1 MTLDFDTVVVGGGPA
16 GVAAALASARGG
28 CRTLLVERYGFMGG
42 MATAGLVNPFA
53 GNCYVD
59 PETGKG
65 TDILD
70 GIFGA
75 VLARLRERQ
84 AVKRC
89 RFSLRGA
96 GFYDAFDER
105 QLRFVYDSL
114 LEAAGVEMLFHAW
127 LLDAQ
132 TNDGRIHEVRVQTK
146 GGIVALRARQFID
159 STGDADLAAASGV
172 AFDVGR
178 AEDGLCQPC
187 SMMFRMAGVDKEDL
201 LKDGLDEARRKVS
214 ACFDAARAAGKL
226 EYPYKTWVQFYD
238 YPRPGALHF
247 NMTRV
252 WQKSGIEA
260 RQLSDAEREGRR
272 QTRIFTDWITRDVP
286 WFRHA
291 WLEML
296 GTQIGVRE
304 TRRIRGRYRM
314 TADDIRSGAR
324 FEDGIARSGYF
335 IDIHDP
341 KTATDPHIVTGARG
355 TVRAEFKPQRYYEI
369 PFRSLQPESVE
380 NLLVACRALS
390 TTFEAHAAV
399 RVMATMH
406 AVGEAAG
413 RAAALALRNGIQI
426 GDVNGAEVRREI
438 TYLGQYPSPVLQV

>member
-1 MTLDFDTVVVGGGPA
+1 MALEFETVVVGGGPA

-28 CRTLLVERYGFMGG
+28 CRTLLVERYGFAGG

-59 PETGKG
+59 PATGQG

-70 GIFGA
+70 GIFGE

-89 RFSLRGA
+89 RFSQRGA

-105 QLRFVYDSL
+105 QLRFVYDDL
-114 LEAAGVEMLFHAW
+114 LEAAGVEVLFHAW
-127 LLDAQ
+127 LLDVKVS
-132 TNDGRIHEVRVQTK
+132 NGRIHEIRVQTK
-146 GGIVALRARQFID
+146 GGIETVRARQFVD
-159 STGDADLAAASGV
+159 STGDADLATASGV

-187 SMMFRMAGVDKEDL
+187 SMMFRMAGVDKDEL
-201 LKDGLDEARRKVS
+201 LMDGLDDARRKVS
-214 ACFDAARAAGKL
+214 ACFDAARSAGNL

-272 QTRIFTDWITRDVP
+272 QTRIFTDWISRDVP

-291 WLEML
+291 YLEML

-341 KTATDPHIVTGARG
+341 KTATDPHIVMGARG
-355 TVRAEFKPQRYYEI
+355 TVRPEFKPQRYYEI
-369 PFRSLQPESVE
+369 PFRCLQPDGVE
-380 NLLVACRALS
+380 NLLVACRAIS

-413 RAAALALRNGIQI
+413 RAVALASRKGIQA
-426 GDVNGAEVRREI
+426 GSVNGAEVRREI
-438 TYLGQYPSPVLQV
+438 EYMQHSPEPALQA